1 MASVLGRR
9 PGTVVSS
16 AFPEVALPSAP
27 PPPLGESGTKEQQVT
42 GRDDIGALYAEFG
55 AELWRALL
63 VVAGGRGDIA
73 EEAVA
78 EAFARYLV
86 HQEGVRDARAWLY
99 RTGARLV
106 IAELRRQRRLGELA
120 DTPGHGTE
128 LLFSDDLAEAMSR
141 LTPEQRLAT
150 FLAYRMDLPL
160 SEVARLTGSTV
171 AGVKMRLMRARRALR
186 GALTEDAGA

>member
-1 MASVLGRR
+1 M
-9 PGTVVSS
+9 SS
-16 AFPEVALPSAP
+16 AFPEAALPSGP
-27 PPPLGESGTKEQQVT
+27 SPPLGESGTKEQQVT

-78 EAFARYLV
+78 EAFARYLA

-106 IAELRRQRRLGELA
+106 IAELRRQQRLGELA
-120 DTPGHGTE
+120 DTPGHGTDV
-128 LLFSDDLAEAMSR
+128 LVSDELAEAMAR
-141 LTPEQRLAT
+141 LTPEQRLVT

-186 GALTEDAGA
+186 GALTGDAGA